1 MRENQERRLAR
12 RQPRGLRR
20 VDEILDAAS
29 HVFAEV
35 GYDAASTHAIAVRAG
50 ISHGSLYQFFP
61 NKEVIAHAL
70 ATRYVT
76 QLHILYETSF
86 APYDAHVALAV
97 FLDLWI
103 DPLVAFQNDPGFLAL
118 FAGSS
123 PSHRFTDVTRDLHE
137 EVSKHIEQKIAILAP
152 DIPLERQKQIAT
164 VSIQIVKSLLS
175 PAMTHTNWIVGELK
189 AAVYRYLEPLADIN
203 QREPKRE

>member
-1 MRENQERRLAR
+1 MRENQERREAR

-50 ISHGSLYQFFP
+50 ISHGSLYQFFS
-61 NKEVIAHAL
+61 NKEVIAHTL

-76 QLHILYETSF
+76 QLHTQYETSF
-86 APYDAHVALAV
+86 APYGAHVALAV

-103 DPLVAFQNDPGFLAL
+103 DPLVAFNADPGFLAL

-123 PSHRFTDVTRDLHE
+123 TSHQFTDVTRDLHE
-137 EVSKHIEQKIAILAP
+137 EVFKRIEQKVAILAP

-164 VSIQIVKSLLS
+164 ICLQIVKGLLS
-175 PAMTHTNWIVGELK
+175 LTTAHKNWIVGELK
-189 AAVYRYLEPLADIN
+189 AAVYRYLEPLVDIN
-203 QREPKRE
+203 KKEPKSE

>member
-1 MRENQERRLAR
+1 MRENQERRQAR

-61 NKEVIAHAL
+61 NKEAIAHAL

-76 QLHILYETSF
+76 QLHTMYETSF

-103 DPLVAFQNDPGFLAL
+103 DPLVAFKNDPGFFAL

-123 PSHRFTDVTRDLHE
+123 TAHQFTDVTHALHE
-137 EVSKHIEQKIAILAP
+137 EVARRIEQKIAILAP

-164 VSIQIVKSLLS
+164 VCIQIVKSLLS
-175 PAMTHTNWIVGELK
+175 LATTQENWIVGELK
-189 AAVYRYLEPLADIN
+189 ATVYRYLEPLADIN
-203 QREPKRE
+203 KREPERK